1 MQNAYKRCPA
11 CKGLT
16 ESERPFCA
24 GCGCHFAPSVL
35 SAPPPAASVFRSAA
49 KSGFKFPPLSAVP
62 TSARRAL
69 GTAAAILAVFALSY
83 PSWKAAHTPPPI
95 IPQPTDPYPF
105 TPYDPQPDAYQPPM
119 PQPDAYQPPMQT
131 NDAGTYYAPVSA
143 DRGGRGGRGMRGDGG
158 TPAQS
163 GSGQAWAKYKSE
175 NPGERPLPDLPKSRR
190 RRNPFGGN

>member
-69 GTAAAILAVFALSY
+69 GTAAALLAVFLLAYSNWRSRYAVPDAPPYAQTVPAFVPREFHPAPNY
-83 PSWKAAHTPPPI
+83 PVAASHTPNSNDEGFWD
-95 IPQPTDPYPF
+95 TG
-105 TPYDPQPDAYQPPM
+105 APM
-119 PQPDAYQPPMQT
+119 NVNPCGP
-131 NDAGTYYAPVSA
+131 GGV
-143 DRGGRGGRGMRGDGG
+143 GGRGGRGCAYPSGA
-158 TPAQS
+158 PAANVS
-163 GSGQAWAKYKSE
+163 RFQAV
-175 NPGERPLPDLPKSRR
+175 NPNDHPLPDLPKPKKRQTG
-190 RRNPFGGN
+190 FGGN